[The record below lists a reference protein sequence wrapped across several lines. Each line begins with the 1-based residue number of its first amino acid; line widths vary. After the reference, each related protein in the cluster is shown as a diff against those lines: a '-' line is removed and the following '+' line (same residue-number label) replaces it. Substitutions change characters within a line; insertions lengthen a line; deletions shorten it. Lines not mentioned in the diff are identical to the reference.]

1 MIDNTANGT
10 TRREER
16 LNEVLLAYVEAA
28 QEGRPPDRR
37 RLIAA
42 NPDLRQELEEFFDS
56 QDEVARLMEPLRE
69 VGSGG
74 PSGSRA
80 DRSEDQT
87 EDITATG
94 KPPLGQLGDFRLL
107 REVGRGGMGVVYE
120 AEQISLRRRVAL
132 KILPFA
138 SAIDPRQLQRFQ
150 NEALAAAHLRHENI
164 VPVYAVG
171 NERGVHYYAMQFI
184 DGRSLAD
191 LIDEMRPA
199 TEDFGEGVEASPTQ
213 RARASTGRINRDPTR
228 QPSSKPVGAD
238 SLIASISRDRTND
251 RRRYFDWLA
260 GLGRQAA
267 IALEHAHQ
275 AGIVHRDIKPAN
287 LLLDARG
294 QLWVAD
300 FGLAQFSSNS
310 SVTVTGE
317 VLGTLRY
324 ASPEQALG
332 KRGLLD
338 HRCDIYSLGASLY
351 ELLTMQPIFDG
362 RDRQELLRQIALEE
376 PSAPRTIDRS
386 IPEELETIVL
396 KAVSKEPADR
406 YTSAQA
412 LADDLQS
419 FLEDRPISARRP
431 TLVERA
437 TRWTRRHRSLMAA
450 GLFGLV
456 LTIAGLSVAVV
467 LAARAYDSERL
478 RATEAEDRFRL
489 ARSLADEMIQIA
501 NQEASDNPDQQ
512 LVRKRMLEVAVDYYQ
527 QFINMRSGDATAQ
540 ADLKKTQSQ
549 VEGFLTDLAVIRQAQ
564 RHMLLRRPEVRD
576 DLKLTEDQGREL
588 ESLFD
593 DITSRESRFDGQVRR
608 IIDRKE
614 MVEEMKAHEK
624 GLARILTE
632 KQQARLRQIGY
643 QTRGLHV
650 FEEPEVI
657 AALALTQEQ
666 RTRLKDVA
674 RHVPRGPRGGGGR
687 NMRPPPEWERGGL
700 PPDGLPPGG
709 REEDGPPFRR
719 GPPID
724 REPDWSSA
732 LSILEPKQRERW
744 NELAGPQFNFRP
756 QGMWGKRPGSF
767 DH

>member
-1 MIDNTANGT
+1 MIDDSASRTSS
-10 TRREER
+10 REER
-16 LNEVLLAYVEAA
+16 LNEVLLAYVEGA

-37 RLIAA
+37 RLVAA
-42 NPDLRQELEEFFDS
+42 NPDLRAELEEFFAS
-56 QDEVARLMEPLRE
+56 QDEISRLMAPLRDAGAQA
-69 VGSGG
+69 GSFN
-74 PSGSRA
+74 PDLSDDS
-80 DRSEDQT
+80 T
-87 EDITATG
+87 ENITATG
-94 KPPLGQLGDFRLL
+94 KPPLGRLGDFRLL

-132 KILPFA
+132 KILPFV

-199 TEDFGEGVEASPTQ
+199 TEKVAEGNETSPNQ
-213 RARASTGRINRDPTR
+213 RSRASTGKINRDPTR
-228 QPSSKPVGAD
+228 QPNKPGGAD

-260 GLGRQAA
+260 GLGRQASQ
-267 IALEHAHQ
+267 ALEHAHQ

-317 VLGTLRY
+317 VLGTMRY

-338 HRCDIYSLGASLY
+338 HRSDIYSLGASLY
-351 ELLTMQPIFDG
+351 ELLTLRPIFDG
-362 RDRQELLRQIALEE
+362 RDRQELLRQIAVDE
-376 PSAPRTIDRS
+376 PPAPRTIDRT
-386 IPEELETIVL
+386 IPEELETIIL
-396 KAVSKEPADR
+396 KAVAKEPADR
-406 YTSAQA
+406 YASAQA

-431 TLVERA
+431 TLVERTA
-437 TRWTRRHRSLMAA
+437 RWARRHRSVMAA

-456 LTIAGLSVAVV
+456 LTIAGLGVAVV
-467 LAARAYDSERL
+467 LVARAYDGERL

-489 ARSLADEMIQIA
+489 ARGLADEMIQIA
-501 NQEASDNPDQQ
+501 NQETGDDPDQQ
-512 LVRKRMLEVAVDYYQ
+512 LVRQRMLETAVDYYQ
-527 QFINMRSGDATAQ
+527 QFINRRSGDPTAQ
-540 ADLKKTQSQ
+540 ADLKATQAQ
-549 VEGFLTDLAVIRQAQ
+549 VEILLADLAVMRQAF
-564 RHMLLRRPEVRD
+564 RHMLLREPEVQRD
-576 DLKLTEDQGREL
+576 LGITDEQHDKLI
-588 ESLFD
+588 SLFQ
-593 DITSRESRFDGQVRR
+593 DITNREEEPEGDPPPRPHKGSKDLLL
-608 IIDRKE
+608 
-614 MVEEMKAHEK
+614 EMKAHET

-632 KQQARLRQIGY
+632 SQVARLKQIGY
-643 QTRGLHV
+643 QSRGINV
-650 FEEPEVI
+650 FQEPEVV
-657 AALALTQEQ
+657 AALKLTREQ
-666 RTRLKDVA
+666 RDDLKELC
-674 RHVPRGPRGGGGR
+674 RRQPPGFGGGPGGGR
-687 NMRPPPEWERGGL
+687 
-700 PPDGLPPGG
+700 GG
-709 REEDGPPFRR
+709 RGKWPRPDAEWDGPADGPRDGRPEPPFRR
-719 GPPID
+719 GGRP
-724 REPDWSSA
+724 EENDWHDA
-732 LSILEPKQRERW
+732 MAILTPEQRERW
-744 NELAGPQFNFRP
+744 NELAGPKITLRF
-756 QGMWGKRPGSF
+756 QGMRGRGPRSF